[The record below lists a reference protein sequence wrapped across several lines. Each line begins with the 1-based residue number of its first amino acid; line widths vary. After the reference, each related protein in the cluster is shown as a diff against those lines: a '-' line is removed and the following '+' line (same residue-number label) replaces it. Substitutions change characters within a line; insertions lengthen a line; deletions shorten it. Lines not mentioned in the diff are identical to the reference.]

1 MMAKPANFSASNGNP
16 LSLNDRVAIALR
28 RLSSGESFSIVGDSF
43 GVNQSTVAQI
53 TWKFVESMEVRG
65 LHHLQWPSTEAD
77 MEETKSSFEKIRGLP
92 NCCGAVDTT
101 HISMSLSTMGTSNK
115 VWIDHQKKHSMIL
128 QAIVDPEMRFRD
140 VITGWPGSLSESCV
154 LQNSGFFKLSEEGK
168 RLNGKMIEL
177 SEGTY
182 LREYIVG
189 DAGFPLLPWL
199 LTPYQG
205 KGLSD
210 FQSEFNKRHFATRMV
225 ARRALARLKEMWR
238 IIQGVMWR
246 PDTNKLP
253 RIILVC
259 CLLHNIVID
268 LEDGVQD
275 EMPFSYK
282 HDPGYRQ
289 RSCESVDKTAFIQRE
304 NLSLYFPIQASKRYS
319 TVIGTI
325 LRPLGLGFWKME
337 VKKIIK
343 DKKFW
348 VASFLVAWAAAL
360 QGHMMWLQRQ
370 DAFKQKF
377 GDLGQDHDP
386 EN

>member
-1 MMAKPANFSASNGNP
+1 MRSRLSLTFETVFKISRKTFDYICSLVKEDMMVKPANLCDSNGKP
-16 LSLNDRVAIALR
+16 LSSNDRVAIALR
-28 RLSSGESFSIVGDSF
+28 RLSSGDSLSVVGDSF

-65 LHHLQWPSTEAD
+65 LHHLKWPSTEAD
-77 MEETKSSFEKIRGLP
+77 MEEMKSSFQKIRGLP
-92 NCCGAVDTT
+92 NCCGAIDTT
-101 HISMSLSTMGTSNK
+101 HIIMCLSTMSTSNS
-115 VWIDHQKKHSMIL
+115 VWIDREKKHSMIL

-140 VITGWPGSLSESCV
+140 IITGWPGSLSESSV
-154 LQNSGFFKLSEEGK
+154 LQNSGFFKLSQEGK
-168 RLNGKMIEL
+168 RLNGKKIEL

-205 KGLSD
+205 KGLSVI
-210 FQSEFNKRHFATRMV
+210 QSEFNKRHSATRMV
-225 ARRALARLKEMWR
+225 ARRALARLKQMWK

-275 EMPFSYK
+275 EMFLSNK
-282 HDPGYRQ
+282 HDLGYRQ
-289 RSCESVDKTAFIQRE
+289 QCCESVDKTAFIQRE
-304 NLSLYFPIQASKRYS
+304 KLSRCLAGRM
-319 TVIGTI
+319 
-325 LRPLGLGFWKME
+325 LL
-337 VKKIIK
+337 
-343 DKKFW
+343 
-348 VASFLVAWAAAL
+348 
-360 QGHMMWLQRQ
+360 
-370 DAFKQKF
+370 
-377 GDLGQDHDP
+377 
-386 EN
+386 

>member
-1 MMAKPANFSASNGNP
+1 MAKPANFSASNGNP